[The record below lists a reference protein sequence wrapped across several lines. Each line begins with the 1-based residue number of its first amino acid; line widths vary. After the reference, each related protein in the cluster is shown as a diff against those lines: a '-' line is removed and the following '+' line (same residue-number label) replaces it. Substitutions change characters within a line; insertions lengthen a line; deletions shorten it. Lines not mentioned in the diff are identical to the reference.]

1 MAKPTD
7 MAKDELKVCVIGG
20 SAGSLEVLL
29 DFLPAVKLDCALV
42 IVLHRRLGDDMM
54 LEELIASRV
63 GFPVLEVNDKTALEN
78 GKAYIA
84 PADYHLL
91 FETNG
96 LLSLDI
102 SEKVFYSRPSIDV
115 AFTSAAEAFGPNTSG
130 ILLSG
135 ANQDGA
141 LGLNVIRLSGG
152 ATAVQDPACAIFP
165 AMPNYALETC
175 ADHERLTPSEMADFL
190 SAHAKKD

>member
-1 MAKPTD
+1 
-7 MAKDELKVCVIGG
+7 MAKDELRVCVIGG

-29 DFLPAVKLDCALV
+29 DFLPAVTPDCALV
-42 IVLHRRLGDDMM
+42 VVLHRRLGDDMM

-63 GFPVLEVNDKTALEN
+63 GFPVPEVNDKTPLEN

-91 FETNG
+91 FENDG
-96 LLSLDI
+96 VLSLDI

-115 AFTSAAEAFGPNTSG
+115 AFTSAAEAFGANTRG
-130 ILLSG
+130 LLLSG

-141 LGLNVIRLSGG
+141 FGLHAIRLAGG
-152 ATAVQDPACAIFP
+152 LTAVQDPACAIFP
-165 AMPNYALETC
+165 AMPKYALEAC
-175 ADHERLTPSEMADFL
+175 ADHERLKPSEMADFL
-190 SAHAKKD
+190 SAHAKKV